1 MHFDGSVL
9 VGAPPAAVFA
19 LLADVQDHAV
29 GPGSPVTAMEKIP
42 PGPTRVGTR
51 WREVVSVMPGL
62 TLEIWSEVTRLEA
75 NRRLEERFWGAGMR
89 GSLTYTLTPSGRGC
103 LLRQQESM
111 QAEGALRLVGL
122 PWGWMLRWRLVG
134 RLREIRDAVED
145 GLG

>member
-1 MHFDGSVL
+1 MHFDGSIL
-9 VGAPPAAVFA
+9 VGAPPADVFA
-19 LLADVQDHAV
+19 LLAEVQDHAV

-62 TLEIWSEVTRLEA
+62 TLEVWSEVTRLEPD
-75 NRRLEERFWGAGMR
+75 RRLEERFWGSGMR
-89 GSLTYTLTPSGRGC
+89 GTLVYSLTPSGRGC

-111 QAEGALRLVGL
+111 QTEGALRLIGL

-145 GLG
+145 GTG

>member
-1 MHFDGSVL
+1 MDFDGSVL

-29 GPGSPVTAMEKIP
+29 EPGSPVVAMEKLP
-42 PGPTRVGTR
+42 AGPTHVGTR

-62 TLEIWSEVTRLEA
+62 TLEIWSEVTRLEP
-75 NRRLEERFWGAGMR
+75 NRCLEERFWGAGMR
-89 GSLTYTLTPSGRGC
+89 GTLTYTLTPSRRGC

-111 QAEGALRLVGL
+111 QTVGALRLVAL

-145 GLG
+145 GPG

>member
-29 GPGSPVTAMEKIP
+29 GPGSPVVAMEKLP

-51 WREVVSVMPGL
+51 WREVVSLAPGL
-62 TLEIWSEVTRLEA
+62 TLEIWSEVTRLEPD
-75 NRRLEERFWGAGMR
+75 RCLEERFWGAGMR
-89 GSLTYTLTPSGRGC
+89 GSLTYTLTPSRRGC

-111 QAEGALRLVGL
+111 RTEGPLRLVGL
-122 PWGWMLRWRLVG
+122 PWGWMLRRRLVG
-134 RLREIRDAVED
+134 RLREIRDTVGD
-145 GLG
+145 GSG